1 MEIMNQKTE
10 RPHTLKEYRRESD
23 LCPKETAC
31 YFSMVFQG
39 EKQQNIVDVI
49 YSRTRFRAWRQAT
62 SVN

>member
-1 MEIMNQKTE
+1 MNQKTE

-49 YSRTRFRAWRQAT
+49 YSRTRFRT
-62 SVN
+62 